1 MYFFDSS
8 ILFHKNLLPIHDI
21 QSLPQPIDALTLEV
35 EDSSFI
41 FKFFNFYI
49 FHDSICHFLL
59 RECYDVAEHVPR
71 EGLLVAFHE

>member
-8 ILFHKNLLPIHDI
+8 ILFHKNLFPIHNI
-21 QSLPQPIDALTLEV
+21 QSFQQPIDALTLEV

-49 FHDSICHFLL
+49 FHDSICSFL
-59 RECYDVAEHVPR
+59 REERIWIEV
-71 EGLLVAFHE
+71 GTLVFQLASR